1 MPYINQQDRSK
12 FVDMFC
18 NIPEMNTAG
27 ELNYAL
33 TMICKDYITDNG
45 MCYQTFND
53 IIGALEGCKLE
64 FYRRM
69 VAPYENTKI
78 QANGDVFESNS

>member
-1 MPYINQQDRSK
+1 
-12 FVDMFC
+12 
-18 NIPEMNTAG
+18 
-27 ELNYAL
+27 
-33 TMICKDYITDNG
+33 MICKDYIVDNG

-53 IIGALEGCKLE
+53 IIGALEGCKQE

-69 VAPYENTKI
+69 VAPYEEQKI